1 MTFDIGID
9 VGGTKVL
16 AGVVDS
22 DGQIIERIRR
32 ETPVEGGTALIS
44 EIAEMANELK
54 RKHDISGIGI
64 CSAGFFSP
72 DRRSIIANPNIANW
86 NGVALADELEQLI
99 DRPVVL
105 ENDANAAAWGERQF
119 GAGAEASELVM
130 LTIGTGLGGGLI
142 TQGRIFRGARGA
154 AAEFGHMRAVPD
166 GHLCGCGLRGCYEQ
180 YASGTALLRHAREAI
195 SASPDLSRAL
205 LARGN
210 GALDGLTGEALTEA
224 AKEGDQVAIAA
235 FNTTGYWIGVL
246 VATLEAALDP
256 EKVLIGGGVIAAGE
270 ILLRPIKES
279 MAQHSLFKGRRP
291 VPELL
296 AATLGNDAGLI
307 GVANLSRY
315 SD

>member
-1 MTFDIGID
+1 MTLDIGID

-22 DGQIIERIRR
+22 QGKIIEKVRR
-32 ETPVEGGTALIS
+32 ETPIEGGGALTKV
-44 EIAEMANELK
+44 IAEMANELK
-54 RKHDISGIGI
+54 AKHEITGIGV
-64 CSAGFFSP
+64 CSAGFFAP
-72 DRRSIIANPNIANW
+72 DRRKIIANPNIANW
-86 NGVALADELEQLI
+86 NGVELAAELEKQI
-99 DRPVVL
+99 DRPVIL

-119 GAGAEASELVM
+119 GAGKGSDELVL

-142 TQGRIFRGARGA
+142 TAGKIFRGSRGA

-180 YASGTALLRHAREAI
+180 YASGTALMRHARESIA
-195 SASPDLSRAL
+195 ASPDRARGL

-210 GALDGLTGEALTEA
+210 GTLEGLTGEHLTSA
-224 AKEGDQVAIAA
+224 AKDGDPVAIAA

-256 EKVLIGGGVIAAGE
+256 AKVVIGGGVIAAGE
-270 ILLRPIKES
+270 ILLRPIRES
-279 MAQHSLFKGRRP
+279 MSQQSLFRGKRTP
-291 VPELL
+291 PELV

-307 GVANLSRY
+307 GVANITRF
-315 SD
+315 

>member
-22 DGQIIERIRR
+22 QGKIIEKIRR
-32 ETPVEGGTALIS
+32 ETPIEGGQSLTKV
-44 EIAEMANELK
+44 IAEMANELK
-54 RKHDISGIGI
+54 SKHQVQGIGV
-64 CSAGFFSP
+64 CSAGFFAP
-72 DRRSIIANPNIANW
+72 NRRSIIANPNIANW
-86 NGVALADELEQLI
+86 NGVELADELEELI
-99 DRPVVL
+99 QRPVVL

-119 GAGAEASELVM
+119 GAGKESDELVL

-142 TQGRIFRGARGA
+142 TAGKIFRGSRGA

-180 YASGTALLRHAREAI
+180 YASGTALMRHARESIA
-195 SASPDLSRAL
+195 ASPDRARSL

-210 GALDGLTGEALTEA
+210 GTLEGLTGEHLTQA
-224 AKEGDQVAIAA
+224 AKDGDPVAIAA

-246 VATLEAALDP
+246 VASLEAALDP
-256 EKVLIGGGVIAAGE
+256 AKIVIGGGVIAAGE
-270 ILLRPIKES
+270 ILLNPIRES
-279 MAQHSLFKGRRP
+279 MSQHSLFRGKRTL
-291 VPELL
+291 PELV

-307 GVANLSRY
+307 GVANLSRF
-315 SD
+315 

>member
-1 MTFDIGID
+1 MSYDLGID

-22 DGQIIERIRR
+22 NGKIVEKVRR
-32 ETPVEGGTALIS
+32 ETPIEGGLALTTV
-44 EIAEMANELK
+44 IADMAIELK
-54 RKHDISGIGI
+54 NKYEISGIGV
-64 CSAGFFSP
+64 CSAGFFAP

-86 NGVALADELEQLI
+86 NGVELAQDLETRI
-99 DRPVVL
+99 GRPVVL

-119 GAGAEASELVM
+119 GAGNKANELVM

-142 TQGRIFRGARGA
+142 TDGRIFRGSRGS

-180 YASGTALLRHAREAI
+180 YASGTALMRHAREAI
-195 SASPDLSRAL
+195 SASPDLSRSL

-210 GALDGLTGEALTEA
+210 GTVDGVTGEHLTSA
-224 AKEGDQVAIAA
+224 AKDGDPVAIAA
-235 FNTTGYWIGVL
+235 FNTTGHWIGAL

-256 EKVLIGGGVIAAGE
+256 AKVVIGGGVIAAGE
-270 ILLRPIKES
+270 ILLKPIRES
-279 MAQHSLFKGRRP
+279 MNQLSLFRGRRTA
-291 VPELL
+291 PELV

-307 GVANLSRY
+307 GVANLSRH
-315 SD
+315 

>member
-1 MTFDIGID
+1 MSLDIGID

-22 DGQIIERIRR
+22 DGKIIEKIRR
-32 ETPVEGGTALIS
+32 ETPIEGGSSLTAV
-44 EIAEMANELK
+44 IAEMANDLK
-54 RKHDISGIGI
+54 SKHEVSGIGV
-64 CSAGFFSP
+64 CSAGFFAP

-86 NGVALADELEQLI
+86 NGVALADDLEKLI
-99 DRPVVL
+99 GRPVVL

-119 GAGAEASELVM
+119 GAGAAADELVL

-142 TQGRIFRGARGA
+142 TNGRIFRGARGS
-154 AAEFGHMRAVPD
+154 AAEFGHMRAVPE

-195 SASPDLSRAL
+195 SASPELSRAL

-210 GALDGLTGEALTEA
+210 GTLDGLTGEHLTAA
-224 AKEGDQVAIAA
+224 AKDGDPVATAA
-235 FNTTGYWIGVL
+235 FNSTGHWIGVL

-256 EKVLIGGGVIAAGE
+256 AKVVIGGGVIAAGE
-270 ILLRPIKES
+270 ILLKPIRES
-279 MAQHSLFKGRRP
+279 MAQHSLFRGRRS
-291 VPELL
+291 VPELV

-307 GVANLSRY
+307 GVANLTRY
-315 SD
+315 